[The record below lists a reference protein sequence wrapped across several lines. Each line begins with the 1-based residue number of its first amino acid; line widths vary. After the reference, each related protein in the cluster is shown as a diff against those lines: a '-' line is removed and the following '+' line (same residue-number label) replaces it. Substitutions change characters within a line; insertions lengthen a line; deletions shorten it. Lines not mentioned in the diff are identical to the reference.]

1 MRRTILPILAALALS
16 ATAWLT
22 LRADTRHIDINVT
35 SSSGDLN
42 MQNAGG
48 VVSFKPASPGDHWSL
63 LDDTGRP
70 ALPVRVVNVMLP
82 PGRRV
87 DGVETSSAHSAVLA
101 TNVTVRNAAAP
112 KPDPE
117 AGRPVAST
125 TAPLLAPAEASGQFP
140 AQLARYLGTG
150 TWHGYRIASFAVFPV
165 RVEGAQVVFHD
176 DIELHIAMSAV
187 PDAPAARAERATART
202 VDAIAAE
209 VQDAVIN
216 PGQAAGYAPIRA
228 SAQKGPFVPAG
239 VPSLEGSPVEY
250 VIITSAAMAADFDS
264 LAIFKTAKG
273 VPTVVKTVE
282 WIEANYRRGTDRAET
297 VRYFI
302 QDAYEKWGV
311 RWVLLAGDTPE
322 IPPRYL
328 FTTYYY
334 GGTLVPCDMYY
345 AGLDGDWNADHDT
358 QFGEQPVDSPDLYS
372 EVYVGRLPVSTPQ
385 AAHSI
390 ITKIKR
396 YETPVNKA
404 YTNKVMFLS
413 EVLFPSP
420 WNPGDTILQNGADIA
435 EYMHTVYVTSPL
447 RRVTRA
453 YETEW
458 LYPGSVHESRFTAI
472 DSLEAGYNQVFHVGH
487 GYRFNMHC
495 GDDNVA
501 IPDADGL
508 HHPDEYFNLYM
519 LNCTAAAFD
528 FDCLGEHLLRNPQ
541 GGAVSVLGATNSA
554 FAEISSY
561 YMENYCKRLYQQNQ
575 VHIGELF
582 TLSRQ
587 DRTAFAM
594 TSDNTD
600 LWTHYIFTAL
610 ADPEMPVWTRVPK
623 ISAVQHVASVNAGVN
638 PISVTTLV
646 DGVPTGGVTVCL
658 WKDLEDY
665 QVMTT
670 NGSGQATFTFNTPT
684 AGPIRV
690 TATAPN
696 VTRHEGVIDVNAPS
710 GAMLVVESVNVDDD
724 NVGGTSGNGNAIL
737 DAGETVD
744 LKPAIRN
751 KGAVPSPSV
760 TATLTSP
767 SSDISIIN
775 ATAAVPVITA
785 GAQVNA
791 SDSWRI
797 HVSAAASDEA
807 TVNFSTTLVNGGS
820 SWTSPFARLLHA
832 PKLELTVLRKSDQ
845 VPVGNGNGVISSGE
859 QFLLFATVKNYGTGK
874 VNGLSAVLRSQSGG
888 ATVIDSL
895 ATYANLGPLASSENT
910 VAFKLSE
917 ADVSIANPLKLTIT
931 DSQGRVLNHIFEL
944 REPLSPSIQTFDA
957 SLGVDKMGMTWTPS
971 PSPDVRGYNIY
982 RSTVLTGPYV
992 RANADVIA
1000 HAIYTDAGLAPSTRY
1015 SYKVTTVD
1023 QSGNESAPSLVASA
1037 STNPPQLVGWPNEIV
1052 DASANSPTI
1061 GDIDGYGKPEVVTG
1075 NNRMYAW
1082 HDDGKEVVD
1091 GDQQGVT
1098 WGVLSSQGQDFVGP
1112 AALGNCDS
1120 NPGFE
1125 IAAAAYTSKQMF
1137 LFRGDGTIMP
1147 GWPKN
1152 TIDFVRAG
1160 VVIGDIDG
1168 NSEPEI
1174 IAVDQ
1179 DAYLYAW
1186 HVNGTEVIDGD
1197 NNPLTNGVFKRL
1209 PDTGQW
1215 QYQMPSLGD
1224 IDNDSKKEIIIAT
1237 QDMKVYALN
1246 ENGSNVPGWPYTLT
1260 NYPGGG
1266 VAIGDIDNNGDLE
1279 VVVTVRS
1286 GGDIIAIKSNG
1297 TDLWHTWINNNLFF
1311 NPSPVL
1317 ADITG
1322 DNKLEAICPSSNGRL
1337 YAISYDGSNAP
1348 GWPVFYSTKTYTES
1362 SPIVGD
1368 VNGDGSVDVLLGDEG
1383 RFINGWSNTGVPLDG
1398 FPLVTKDA
1406 VRGTPAICDV
1416 NKDGKVDIVAVG
1428 YDKTVYT
1435 WAVNAPFNPA
1445 LMPWPEY
1452 KHDAQHTGRYG
1463 AFVATDAGD
1472 TPARTFTTRLE
1483 QNYPNP
1489 FNPSTRIGYE
1499 VENGTKGR
1507 VTVTVYDVTGARVRT
1522 LVNEPAQAG
1531 LHTVVWDGRNER
1543 GMAVGSGIY
1552 FYRLSTP
1559 AHTLTRKMVLLK

>member
-1 MRRTILPILAALALS
+1 MHRSIIPILAALGLS

-22 LRADTRHIDINVT
+22 LRADTRHIDIKVT
-35 SSSGDLN
+35 SSGADLH
-42 MQNAGG
+42 MQNANGL
-48 VVSFKPASPGDHWSL
+48 VSFKPARPGERWSL
-63 LDDTGRP
+63 LNDSGRP
-70 ALPVRVVNVMLP
+70 ELPVRVVNVMLP

-87 DGVETSSAHSAVLA
+87 DGVEATGTRSSVLA
-101 TNVTVRNAAAP
+101 ANVTVKNALP
-112 KPDPE
+112 LTPDPE
-117 AGRPVAST
+117 AGRPAVSRAI
-125 TAPLLAPAEASGQFP
+125 PVLAPDAASGNFP
-140 AQLARYLGTG
+140 SELARYLGSG
-150 TWHGYRIASFAVFPV
+150 TLHGYTIASFAVFPV
-165 RVEGAQVVFHD
+165 RVEGAQIVLYD
-176 DIELHIAMSAV
+176 DIDLHIATSAV
-187 PDAPAARAERATART
+187 ADAPAARAERATART
-202 VDAIAAE
+202 VEAIAAD
-209 VQDAVIN
+209 VQQAVVN
-216 PGQAAGYAPIRA
+216 PEQTAGYAPIRA
-228 SAQKGPFVPAG
+228 SAQKGPFLPTG

-250 VIITSAAMAADFDS
+250 VIITTAAMASEFDS
-264 LAIFKTAKG
+264 LATFKTAKG

-282 WIEANYRRGTDRAET
+282 WIEANYRRGSDRSET
-297 VRYFI
+297 VRFFI

-311 RWVLLAGDTPE
+311 RWVLIAGDTPD

-334 GGTLVPCDMYY
+334 GATYLPCDMYY

-358 QFGEQPVDSPDLYS
+358 KFGEQPADNPDLYS
-372 EVYVGRLPVSTPQ
+372 EVYVGRLPVSTVA
-385 AAHSI
+385 AAHNI
-390 ITKIKR
+390 VTKIKR
-396 YETPVNKA
+396 YETPINKA
-404 YTNKVMFLS
+404 YTDKVMFLA

-420 WNPGDTILQNGADIA
+420 WNPGDTILQNGADI
-435 EYMHTVYVTSPL
+435 TDFINTLYVSSPQ
-447 RRVTRA
+447 RRITRS

-458 LYPGSVHESRFTAI
+458 LYPGSVHESRFNAI

-508 HHPDEYFNLYM
+508 THPDEYFNLFM

-528 FDCLGEHLLRNPQ
+528 YDCLGEHLLRNPH
-541 GGAVSVLGATNSA
+541 GGAVSVLGSSSSA
-554 FAEISSY
+554 FAEVSAY
-561 YMENYCKRLYQQNQ
+561 YMENYCIRLYQQNTI
-575 VHIGELF
+575 HIGEVF

-587 DRTAFAM
+587 DRTPLAM
-594 TSDNTD
+594 LADNSD
-600 LWTHYIFTAL
+600 LWTHYIYTAL
-610 ADPEMPVWTRVPK
+610 ADPEMPMWTRVPK
-623 ISAVQHVASVNAGVN
+623 VPTVQHVASVNAGVN
-638 PISVTTLV
+638 NITVTVLV
-646 DGVPTGGVTVCL
+646 NGVPTGSMTVCL

-665 QVMTT
+665 QVATT
-670 NGSGQATFTFNTPT
+670 NGAGQATFIFNTPT
-684 AGPIRV
+684 AGTIRV
-690 TATAPN
+690 TTTAPN
-696 VTRHEGVIDVNAPS
+696 MARDEGVITVNAPA
-710 GAMLVVESVNVDDD
+710 GAMLVVESTNVDDD
-724 NVGGTSGNGNAIL
+724 NVGGTSGNGNAVL

-744 LKPAIRN
+744 LKPAVRN
-751 KGAVPSPSV
+751 KGAVSSPAV
-760 TATLTSP
+760 TATLTSG
-767 SSDISIIN
+767 SNDITILD
-775 ATAAVPVITA
+775 ATASVPAAGA

-797 HVSAAASDEA
+797 QLSADAPDEA
-807 TVNFSTTLVNGGS
+807 IVNFNATLVNGGS
-820 SWTSPFARLLHA
+820 SWVSPFARLLHA
-832 PKLELTVLRKSDQ
+832 PQLELTALRKSDQ
-845 VPVGNGNGVISSGE
+845 APVGNGNGVVSNGE

-874 VNGLSAVLRSQSGG
+874 ANGLTAVLRSQSGG

-895 ATYANLGPLASSENT
+895 ATYPNLVPLASSENT
-910 VAFKLSE
+910 VGFKLSE

-931 DSQGRVLNHIFEL
+931 DSQGRVLNHTFEL
-944 REPLSPSIQTFDA
+944 REPLPTTIQTFDA

-971 PSPDVRGYNIY
+971 TSPDVRGYNIY
-982 RSTVLTGPYV
+982 RASAQAGPYV
-992 RANADVIA
+992 RASADVIA
-1000 HAIYTDAGLAPSTRY
+1000 HSIFTDAGLAPSTRY
-1015 SYKVTTVD
+1015 YYKVATVD
-1023 QSGNESAPSLVASA
+1023 QSGNESALSPVASA
-1037 STNPPQLVGWPNEIV
+1037 STNPPQLLGWPNEIV

-1091 GDQQGVT
+1091 GDQQGIT
-1098 WGVLSSQGQDFVGP
+1098 WGVLSSQGQDFIGP
-1112 AALGNCDS
+1112 AALGNCDG

-1137 LFRGDGTIMP
+1137 LFRGDGTVMP
-1147 GWPKN
+1147 GWPQS
-1152 TIDFVRAG
+1152 TVDFIRAG
-1160 VVIGDIDG
+1160 VVLGDIDG
-1168 NSEPEI
+1168 NGQPEI

-1197 NNPLTNGVFKRL
+1197 SNPLTNGVFKRL
-1209 PDTGQW
+1209 PDTSQW
-1215 QYQMPSLGD
+1215 QYQMPSLAD
-1224 IDNDSKKEIIIAT
+1224 IDSDGKKEIIIAT

-1246 ENGSNVPGWPYTLT
+1246 ENGTNVPGWPYALA
-1260 NYPGGG
+1260 NFAGGG
-1266 VAIGDIDNNGDLE
+1266 IAIGDIDNNGDLE
-1279 VVVTVRS
+1279 VVTTVRS
-1286 GGDIIAIKSNG
+1286 SGDIIAINHDG

-1317 ADITG
+1317 ADLTG

-1337 YAISYDGSNAP
+1337 YAISYDGSYAP

-1368 VNGDGSVDVLLGDEG
+1368 VNGDGSVDVLLGDEA
-1383 RFINGWSNTGVPLDG
+1383 RFINAWSNVGVPLDG

-1406 VRGTPAICDV
+1406 VRGTPAICDL

-1435 WAVNAPFNPA
+1435 WALNAVYNPA

-1452 KHDAQHTGRYG
+1452 KHDAQHSGRYG
-1463 AFVATDAGD
+1463 AVVATDAGD
-1472 TPARTFTTRLE
+1472 TPARAFTTRLE

-1489 FNPSTRIGYE
+1489 FNPTTRIGYE
-1499 VENGTKGR
+1499 VEDGAKGK

-1522 LVNEPAQAG
+1522 LVDEPAKAG
-1531 LHTVVWDGRNER
+1531 LHTVVWDGRDAR